1 MAPGPCVMPSAPT
14 QPKPKPDKKG
24 FEQAGAHTATRVQF
38 PLCIE
43 LSQTGAQAFFFWKS
57 CREITQFACKKP
69 TQPMGKDED
78 TNLHR
83 PSTLVCRPSDEA
95 CGCHSHILCP
105 SPMQMQAAPT
115 QLFSGINE
123 ARLICAR

>member
-43 LSQTGAQAFFFWKS
+43 LSQTGAQAFFFLEKL
-57 CREITQFACKKP
+57 QGNNP
-69 TQPMGKDED
+69 
-78 TNLHR
+78 
-83 PSTLVCRPSDEA
+83 
-95 CGCHSHILCP
+95 
-105 SPMQMQAAPT
+105 
-115 QLFSGINE
+115 
-123 ARLICAR
+123 ICLQKANTTDGER